1 MHRNGRVEMAGL
13 SRVFEKIG
21 ERAFWGVDAGIINLE
36 GPISRTSIPDD
47 YASKNLIFNFPPQAI
62 EALKFLRVNAV
73 SLANNHTANQ
83 GKQGLA
89 DTRNLLEEAGIKSIG
104 GPGDRD
110 IPKVGIFT
118 GQDMNLIVIGVH
130 TLYGPP
136 DISDVIRQ
144 YKQDPENRIL
154 VFPHWGTE
162 YKRTHNVYQEEM
174 AHAWI
179 DSGAD
184 LVIGAHPHVVQDVE
198 VYKNK
203 PIIYSLGNFVFDQN
217 FSKETQEGL
226 LIAGEF
232 DSKGLMLFGL
242 PIQAIKYQ
250 PTLMKGAKKQEVLRD
265 LYKPL
270 EKYIEHTPLGERL
283 YFPL

>member
-1 MHRNGRVEMAGL
+1 MAGL

-144 YKQDPENRIL
+144 YKQDPETRIL
-154 VFPHWGTE
+154 FFRNGGTE
-162 YKRTHNVYQEEM
+162 YNRTNMCTKKRWHTHGL
-174 AHAWI
+174 I
-179 DSGAD
+179 
-184 LVIGAHPHVVQDVE
+184 
-198 VYKNK
+198 
-203 PIIYSLGNFVFDQN
+203 LGQ
-217 FSKETQEGL
+217 T
-226 LIAGEF
+226 
-232 DSKGLMLFGL
+232 
-242 PIQAIKYQ
+242 
-250 PTLMKGAKKQEVLRD
+250 
-265 LYKPL
+265 
-270 EKYIEHTPLGERL
+270 
-283 YFPL
+283 